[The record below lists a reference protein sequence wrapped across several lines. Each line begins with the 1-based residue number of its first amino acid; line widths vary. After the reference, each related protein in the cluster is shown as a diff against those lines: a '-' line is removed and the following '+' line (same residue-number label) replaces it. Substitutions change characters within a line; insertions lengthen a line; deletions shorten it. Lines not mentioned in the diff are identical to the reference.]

1 MNAINLDTLT
11 VRNNDVTLVPQSN
24 EQLIPV
30 DTLPLD
36 QNPAAVYLA
45 KLKKS
50 SRRPQKSGLDAVAR
64 MLSNG
69 RADCFELNWCKVRY
83 QHTALVR
90 SQLMDGYA
98 PATANRMLS
107 ALRGTLE
114 QAWLLGQ
121 MSAEDYHRAAHL
133 KAIIG
138 ETIPA
143 GRALSSEE
151 ISALLQDCINDPRP
165 IGARDAAVIAIMY
178 SGGLRRAE
186 VTKLELSDYDAES
199 NKLIVNGKRSK
210 QRSVYLADGAVAA
223 LRDWLKVRGNES
235 GPLFAA
241 INRGNNL
248 VPGKSMT
255 PQGIYYLLKSRAK
268 RAGVKK
274 FSPHDFRRTF
284 VGDLLD
290 AGVDIAIVARMAGHA
305 SVNTTA
311 RYDRRPERA
320 KQRAAMLLNVPYVRT

>member
-1 MNAINLDTLT
+1 
-11 VRNNDVTLVPQSN
+11 
-24 EQLIPV
+24 
-30 DTLPLD
+30 
-36 QNPAAVYLA
+36 
-45 KLKKS
+45 
-50 SRRPQKSGLDAVAR
+50 
-64 MLSNG
+64 
-69 RADCFELNWCKVRY
+69 
-83 QHTALVR
+83 
-90 SQLMDGYA
+90 MDGYA
-98 PATANRMLS
+98 PSTANRMLS

-133 KAIIG
+133 KPIIG
-138 ETIPA
+138 ETVPA
-143 GRALSSEE
+143 GRALSFEE

-165 IGARDAAVIAIMY
+165 IGRRDAAVITVMY

-186 VTKLELSDYDAES
+186 VAKLDWSDYDAE
-199 NKLIVNGKRSK
+199 NKKLKVNGKRSK
-210 QRSVYLADGAVAA
+210 QRTVYLAEGAIAA
-223 LRDWLKVRGNES
+223 LHDWLKIRGS
-235 GPLFAA
+235 GDGPLFVA

-248 VPGKSMT
+248 VPGKSLT

-274 FSPHDFRRTF
+274 FSPHDLRRTF

-290 AGVDIAIVARMAGHA
+290 VGVDIAIVARMAGHA

-320 KQRAAMLLNVPYVRT
+320 KQEAAKLLEVPYTQT

>member
-1 MNAINLDTLT
+1 VNAINLDTLT
-11 VRNNDVTLVPQSN
+11 VSYSDNTLTSQPN
-24 EQLIPV
+24 EQLILV
-30 DTLPLD
+30 DNLPLD

-45 KLKKS
+45 KLKKN

-64 MLSNG
+64 ILSSG
-69 RADCFELNWCKVRY
+69 RVDCFELNWSKVRY

-133 KAIIG
+133 KPIIG
-138 ETIPA
+138 ENVPA
-143 GRALSSEE
+143 GRALSTKE
-151 ISALLQDCINDPRP
+151 ISALFQDCFKDPRP
-165 IGARDAAVIAIMY
+165 IGRRDAAVIAVMY

-186 VTKLELSDYDAES
+186 VAKLELSDYDDE
-199 NKLIVNGKRSK
+199 NKKLKVNGKRSK
-210 QRSVYLADGAVAA
+210 QRTVYLAEGAIAA
-223 LRDWLKVRGNES
+223 LRDWLMIRGSED
-235 GPLFAA
+235 GPLFVA

-248 VPGKSMT
+248 VPEKCIT

-268 RAGVKK
+268 RAGGKEIL
-274 FSPHDFRRTF
+274 S
-284 VGDLLD
+284 
-290 AGVDIAIVARMAGHA
+290 A
-305 SVNTTA
+305 
-311 RYDRRPERA
+311 
-320 KQRAAMLLNVPYVRT
+320 